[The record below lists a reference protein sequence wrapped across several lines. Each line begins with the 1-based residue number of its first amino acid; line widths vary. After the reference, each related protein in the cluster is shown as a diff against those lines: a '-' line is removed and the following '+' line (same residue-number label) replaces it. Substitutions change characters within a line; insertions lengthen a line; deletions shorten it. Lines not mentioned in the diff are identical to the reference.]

1 MVYIDTVRILQA
13 AVQVNYIKKKV
24 QRLKD
29 EDLRV
34 KIWSRTGSRK

>member
-1 MVYIDTVRILQA
+1 MVYIDIVRILQA

-29 EDLRV
+29 DLRV